1 MTRIEQIRYLNKI
14 LLDEM
19 PEFKEKAELYG
30 QDIVS
35 QRRLLRSLMNL
46 RMPEPL
52 SRDFLKVQDELLGE
66 EREEKGIVDPDD
78 LPTIGDQNIALWQGD
93 ITRLSAGAIVNAANS
108 ALLGCFVPCHGCI
121 DNAIHSAAGLQLRD
135 ECEKIMRRQGFE
147 EPAGQAKITKGYNLP
162 AEYVIHTVGPIV
174 QTEPTEND
182 REVLISC
189 YRSCLELAVSKKL
202 RSIAF
207 CCISTGVFQY
217 PSRQAAQAAIDT
229 VRDFL
234 KRDKSG
240 IRVVFDVFTD
250 SDRELY
256 EELLA

>member
-1 MTRIEQIRYLNKI
+1 
-14 LLDEM
+14 M
-19 PEFKEKAELYG
+19 PRACS
-30 QDIVS
+30 I
-35 QRRLLRSLMNL
+35 
-46 RMPEPL
+46 
-52 SRDFLKVQDELLGE
+52 
-66 EREEKGIVDPDD
+66 
-78 LPTIGDQNIALWQGD
+78 
-93 ITRLSAGAIVNAANS
+93 
-108 ALLGCFVPCHGCI
+108 
-121 DNAIHSAAGLQLRD
+121 
-135 ECEKIMRRQGFE
+135 
-147 EPAGQAKITKGYNLP
+147 
-162 AEYVIHTVGPIV
+162 
-174 QTEPTEND
+174 
-182 REVLISC
+182 
-189 YRSCLELAVSKKL
+189 KKL